1 MNVGEEIILPNQ
13 IRSIKQAPFTNSPWV
28 KAFQKQIKN
37 NRRSEKKTGWRKK
50 PVEHQDKPEL
60 IKGIFRK
67 DLEISKIKN
76 KINEIKKLGE
86 QMNRNDLIY

>member
-1 MNVGEEIILPNQ
+1 MGEEKILPNQ
-13 IRSIKQAPFTNSPWV
+13 IRSIEQATFTNSPLG

-37 NRRSEKKTGWRKK
+37 NRKSGKKTSWRKK

-67 DLEISKIKN
+67 DLEISEMKN

>member
-13 IRSIKQAPFTNSPWV
+13 IRSIKQAPFTNSPLV
-28 KAFQKQIKN
+28 KAFQIKN
-37 NRRSEKKTGWRKK
+37 NRRSGKKIGWRKK

-67 DLEISKIKN
+67 DLEISEMKN